1 MWTESSPFWT
11 NDTATLKESRTIY
24 CLLFMLLTTGSEAKI
39 FSNLKPEE
47 SDLASS
53 IVNESILT
61 PSNKMQKSHPQLKS
75 SYIILYEATP
85 RPHLKVSF

>member
-1 MWTESSPFWT
+1 MRTESSPFWT

-24 CLLFMLLTTGSEAKI
+24 FMLLTTGSDAKI
-39 FSNLKPEE
+39 LSVHLKPEGN
-47 SDLASS
+47 DLVSS

-75 SYIILYEATP
+75 VL
-85 RPHLKVSF
+85 HNFM

>member
-1 MWTESSPFWT
+1 MRTESSPFWT

-24 CLLFMLLTTGSEAKI
+24 CLLFMLLTTGSDAKI
-39 FSNLKPEE
+39 LSVHLKPEGN
-47 SDLASS
+47 DLVSS

-75 SYIILYEATP
+75 VLHNFI
-85 RPHLKVSF
+85 

>member
-1 MWTESSPFWT
+1 MVYFSPEIKGPRIEEARCEW
-11 NDTATLKESRTIY
+11 EIY
-24 CLLFMLLTTGSEAKI
+24 VDLAKRV
-39 FSNLKPEE
+39 KPEE

-61 PSNKMQKSHPQLKS
+61 PSNKTQKSHPQLKS